1 VTSSVWIQSVHNLH
15 CPRCGT
21 RLVQQAGRYD
31 LPYRPA
37 PVYVGEVET
46 LTCRAGHAL
55 PDRNTLYAYRDRRG
69 LPWQTPVR
77 EVAPPH

>member
-1 VTSSVWIQSVHNLH
+1 
-15 CPRCGT
+15 
-21 RLVQQAGRYD
+21 VQQAGRYD
-31 LPYRPA
+31 LPHRPA

-55 PDRNTLYAYRDRRG
+55 PDRRALYAYRERRG
-69 LPWQTPVR
+69 LPRQTPVR